1 MGQAGYFGVFCE
13 RAAHCDLDTSLDT
26 SLDRGPAA
34 RIILGGVALMEPKRA

>member
-13 RAAHCDLDTSLDT
+13 RETRSDLDT